1 MNAPFAK
8 TDGRDWPSSN
18 LRWALLGA
26 FVGLL
31 GLMLV
36 SGAAA
41 MRLLAEMH
49 REEQEARHGFAERT
63 QRLSNLCLSTLMY
76 NEAIQRYVLTQ
87 FAGAGPD
94 LDTELD
100 RLTGEIDSGLSHYPE
115 SRRSDELEFL
125 QAILRLFQEQRH
137 LIDSVRRMSSVERL
151 RSAPEIM
158 VTEVLPWRAEILDWW
173 ERLRVWNAQQLQR
186 SDVALLAE
194 FDTLQASLVRSLSIA
209 LASGLLLVVASMAY
223 ILRLERQ
230 MRARYQE
237 LAQSRHELER
247 LSSRLVDAQETERR
261 SISRE
266 LHDEVGQ
273 SLGALLVDL
282 GRLSANVPDGFP
294 GLKDQ
299 LDRMKLVAER
309 TVRTVRNIALLL
321 RPSMLDDL
329 GLVAALEWQGREL
342 SRRSDT
348 EVDVQSENVSDN
360 LPDEYRVCIYRL
372 VQEALNN
379 TARHSEAKNAWVKVE
394 QNGER
399 ILVRVSDDGHG
410 FDPARARGL
419 GILGME
425 ERVRRLGGSLRIE
438 SGPGRGTMLQA
449 ELPLPKSEQADEKPN
464 LSHDAL

>member
-1 MNAPFAK
+1 MSAPLTK
-8 TDGRDWPSSN
+8 PDTRDWPSN
-18 LRWALLGA
+18 RLRWALLGA

-31 GLMLV
+31 ALMLV

-49 REEQEARHGFAERT
+49 EEEEEARHGFAERT

-76 NEAIQRYVLTQ
+76 NEAIQRYVLAP
-87 FAGAGPD
+87 FADAGPD
-94 LDTELD
+94 LDAELN
-100 RLTGEIDSGLSHYPE
+100 RLAGEIDSGLSHYPE
-115 SRRSDELEFL
+115 SRRSDELDFL
-125 QAILRLFQEQRH
+125 QAILRLFTQQRH
-137 LIDSVRRMSSVERL
+137 FVDSMRHMTPGERQRAAPQLMVE
-151 RSAPEIM
+151 
-158 VTEVLPWRAEILDWW
+158 EVLPWREEILDSWQ
-173 ERLRVWNAQQLQR
+173 RLRVWNAQQLQQA
-186 SDVALLAE
+186 DQTLLAQ
-194 FDTLQASLVRSLSIA
+194 FDALQGSLVRSLLIA
-209 LASGLLLVVASMAY
+209 VVSGLLLAMASMAY

-230 MRARYQE
+230 MRVRYQE
-237 LAQSRHELER
+237 LGQSRHELER

-282 GRLSANVPDGFP
+282 GRLSANVPEGLP
-294 GLKDQ
+294 ELKDQ
-299 LDRMKLVAER
+299 LDGMKLVAER
-309 TVRTVRNIALLL
+309 TVQTVRNIALLL

-329 GLVAALEWQGREL
+329 GLVAALEWQGREV

-379 TARHSEAKNAWVKVE
+379 TARHSGAKNAQVKVK

-399 ILVRVSDDGHG
+399 IVVRVSDDGHG

-438 SGPGRGTMLQA
+438 SGPDRGTTLEA
-449 ELPLPKSEQADEKPN
+449 ALPLPKSSQGG
-464 LSHDAL
+464 S